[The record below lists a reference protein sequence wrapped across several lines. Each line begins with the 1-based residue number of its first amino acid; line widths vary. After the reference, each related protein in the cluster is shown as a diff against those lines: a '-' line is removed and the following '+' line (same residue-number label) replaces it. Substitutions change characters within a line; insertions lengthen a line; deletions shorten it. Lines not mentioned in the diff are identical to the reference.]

1 LVRKR
6 LIVTPPVTLV
16 RIDRHSP
23 VPLYF
28 QLAQHLEQ
36 AIDSGEI
43 VQGSRLDN
51 EIQFAAELGL
61 SRPTVRRAIQYL
73 VDKGLVVRKR
83 GVGTT
88 VVHAKVKRGIELTS
102 LYDDLSSSGQEPG
115 TVVLSNGVEPAGAEV
130 ASALGLAEGAP
141 VIALERVR
149 LAQGEPIALMHNYLP
164 PTVPGITTEALER
177 HGLYQIIRAS
187 GIYLHSAVQTIG
199 ARNASAAEARIL
211 DEVKRA
217 PLLTMER
224 TAYDERGTAVEYG
237 NHVYRASRYCFEQS
251 LLAR

>member
-6 LIVTPPVTLV
+6 LIVTPPVTLA

-28 QLAQHLEQ
+28 QLAQHLER

-51 EIQFAAELGL
+51 EIQLAAELGL

-102 LYDDLSSSGQEPG
+102 LYDDLSNAGQEPG
-115 TVVLSNGVEPAGAEV
+115 TVVLSNAVQPAPAEV
-130 ASALGLAEGAP
+130 AGALGLAENAP

-199 ARNASAAEARIL
+199 ARTASAAEARIL

-237 NHVYRASRYCFEQS
+237 NHVYRATRYYFEQT

>member
-1 LVRKR
+1 
-6 LIVTPPVTLV
+6 
-16 RIDRHSP
+16 
-23 VPLYF
+23 
-28 QLAQHLEQ
+28 
-36 AIDSGEI
+36 
-43 VQGSRLDN
+43 
-51 EIQFAAELGL
+51 
-61 SRPTVRRAIQYL
+61 
-73 VDKGLVVRKR
+73 
-83 GVGTT
+83 
-88 VVHAKVKRGIELTS
+88 
-102 LYDDLSSSGQEPG
+102 
-115 TVVLSNGVEPAGAEV
+115 
-130 ASALGLAEGAP
+130 
-141 VIALERVR
+141 
-149 LAQGEPIALMHNYLP
+149 
-164 PTVPGITTEALER
+164 VPGITTEALER